1 MPSFSDHGP
10 HPGASKDDSTDNA
23 VSWCQGTNQFAL
35 PDFSNKVARYGMA
48 SPSADSATA
57 SNRRSEANS
66 ATSGFLIRWRAP
78 ARLRL
83 ASESAAMRA
92 SHSRCEMTF
101 SWIQYP
107 SSDDGICLITYLPS
121 RFLVKEVT
129 VTSFTFAHH
138 THLPPPTSYHRVT
151 IQSCSPSCS

>member
-1 MPSFSDHGP
+1 MADLREMALAVGQGHNDSSCPSFVKRYPVYGP
-10 HPGASKDDSTDNA
+10 
-23 VSWCQGTNQFAL
+23 
-35 PDFSNKVARYGMA
+35 A

-57 SNRRSEANS
+57 SNRRSAANS

-107 SSDDGICLITYLPS
+107 FSDDGICLITYLPS

-129 VTSFTFAHH
+129 VT
-138 THLPPPTSYHRVT
+138 
-151 IQSCSPSCS
+151 